1 MKISTRLKLAEAFSV
16 VIVTIIVIALI
27 LTALQVRRELT
38 KNARASE
45 ILQAV
50 TSLRYLTLEY
60 ALRHEERTQV
70 QWQLRSASLSKLLSK
85 RNEFNTPEESA
96 IFAQMIHEHEAVS
109 NLFALSV
116 SNHQDF
122 DLASEKAEI
131 LTELESR
138 LSGQIMNKTQS
149 MISEAIDLSE
159 RSRNSVLAA
168 QSKANLAVVLFGG
181 VVIAVITLTIFVTL
195 RSVTRP
201 LARLRE
207 GTAIIGA
214 GNLNFALNMQTQ
226 DEIGELAQ
234 AFDSM
239 TDKLKLTTVSRDE
252 LVKTNEALE
261 NEMLVRESAEQKV
274 HANLGRLN
282 LLHQITRSVAERQD
296 LRSIFQVVIRSLE
309 DQLPVDFCCVCL
321 YDASQNM
328 LNVTSVG
335 LRSEALAQEFALTA
349 TAHIPIDENGLSRCV
364 RGQLVYEDN
373 IGNVSFP
380 FPQRL
385 ARGGLNALV
394 MAPLLAES
402 TVFGVLVAARRTSF
416 SFSSGECEFIKQLS
430 EHVALAANQAQLY
443 TALQQAYDDLR
454 QTQQSVM
461 LQERLRA
468 LGQMA
473 SGIAHDINN
482 AISPVALYTELLLE
496 TEPNLS
502 QRARSS
508 LEVIERAI
516 DDVAATVARMREFY
530 RQREPQLT
538 LMPVNANNLV
548 QQVIDLT
555 RARWSDMPLQRGI
568 VIQMMTEIE
577 PDLPLFMGVDS
588 EIREAL
594 TNLIFNAVD
603 AMPNGGTLTLSTHSG
618 VSTSQPGE
626 AELNFVHIEV
636 SDTGVGMDE
645 DTRKRCL
652 EPFFTTKG
660 ERGTGLGLAMVFGM
674 IERHSAHIEI
684 DTSPGKGTTV
694 RMTFI
699 AASSYEE
706 ISPPLSSSAKQTHLR
721 ILVVDD
727 DPLVLKS
734 LRSILEV
741 DGHVV
746 AAADG
751 GQAGIDLFSKSLE
764 KNEPFSVVIT
774 DLGMPYVDGRKV
786 AGTIKQLSPA
796 TPVILLT
803 GWGQRLLSND
813 DTPAHVDIVLSKP
826 PKLKDLREALI
837 RMMSSDNGN
846 SRRSERK
853 ENDAADVSD

>member
-1 MKISTRLKLAEAFSV
+1 MKISTRLKLAELFSV
-16 VIVTIIVIALI
+16 VIVTIIVVAL
-27 LTALQVRRELT
+27 LFTTLQMRRELT
-38 KNARASE
+38 KNAQSSE

-50 TSLRYLTLEY
+50 TALRYLTLEY

-70 QWQLRSASLSKLLSK
+70 QWQLRSASLSKLLNRS
-85 RNEFNTPEESA
+85 NDFNTPEEAA
-96 IFAQMIHEHEAVS
+96 IFSAMVHEHAAVS
-109 NLFALSV
+109 NLFALLV
-116 SNHQDF
+116 SNHQDL
-122 DLASEKAEI
+122 DLDSEKATI
-131 LTELESR
+131 LEELESR

-149 MISEAIDLSE
+149 MISEAINLSE
-159 RSRNSVLAA
+159 RSRNGVLTA
-168 QSKANLAVVLFGG
+168 QNNENIAVVLFGG
-181 VVIAVITLTIFVTL
+181 VVIGVITLTIFITL
-195 RSVTRP
+195 KSVTRP

-207 GTAIIGA
+207 GTTIVGA
-214 GNLNFALNMQTQ
+214 GNLDFVLNMQSR
-226 DEIGELAQ
+226 DEMGELAH
-234 AFDSM
+234 AFDGM
-239 TDKLKLTTVSRDE
+239 TEKLKRTTVSRDE
-252 LVKTNEALE
+252 LVKTNEALQS
-261 NEMLVRESAEQKV
+261 EMLVRQSAEQKV
-274 HANLGRLN
+274 HANLVRLN

-321 YDASQNM
+321 YDRSQNM

-349 TAHIPIDENGLSRCV
+349 NAHIPIDENGLSRCV

-373 IGNVSFP
+373 IANVSFP

-385 ARGGLNALV
+385 AQGGLNALV

-402 TVFGVLVAARRTSF
+402 TVFGVLVAARRAGNG
-416 SFSSGECEFIKQLS
+416 FSSGECEFIKQLS

-502 QRARSS
+502 DRARSS

-538 LMPVNANNLV
+538 LTPVNANNLL

-555 RARWSDMPLQRGI
+555 RARWSDMPLQRGV
-568 VIQMMTEIE
+568 VIQMMTEIT
-577 PDLPLFMGVDS
+577 PDLPPFMGVES

-603 AMPNGGTLTLSTHSG
+603 AMPHGGALTLSTRTDS
-618 VSTSQPGE
+618 SASQAGE
-626 AELNFVHIEV
+626 GEVHFVHIEV
-636 SDTGVGMDE
+636 SDSGIGMDE
-645 DTRKRCL
+645 DTRRRCL

-660 ERGTGLGLAMVFGM
+660 DRGTGLGLAMVFGM
-674 IERHSAHIEI
+674 VERHSAHIEI
-684 DTSPGKGTTV
+684 ETALGKGTTV
-694 RMTFI
+694 RLTFV
-699 AASSYEE
+699 AASSYDDM
-706 ISPPLSSSAKQTHLR
+706 IAPALPVATPTHLR

-746 AAADG
+746 VAADG
-751 GQAGIDLFSKSLE
+751 GQSGIDQFSKALE

-786 AGTIKQLSPA
+786 AGTIKQASPD

-803 GWGQRLLSND
+803 GWGQRLLSDN

-826 PKLKDLREALI
+826 PKLKDLREAL
-837 RMMSSDNGN
+837 NKLT
-846 SRRSERK
+846 SRNHK
-853 ENDAADVSD
+853 EPRHEQTDAAGMLD

>member
-1 MKISTRLKLAEAFSV
+1 VKISTRLKLAEVFSV
-16 VIVTIIVIALI
+16 VIVTIIVVAL
-27 LTALQVRRELT
+27 LFTTMQMRQELK
-38 KNARASE
+38 KNAQSSE

-50 TSLRYLTLEY
+50 TALRYLTLEY

-70 QWQLRSASLSKLLSK
+70 QWQLRSASLSRLLNKAS
-85 RNEFNTPEESA
+85 EFNTPEEAA
-96 IFAQMIHEHEAVS
+96 IFSTMNHEHAAVS
-109 NLFALSV
+109 NLFALLV
-116 SNHQDF
+116 SNHQDL
-122 DLASEKAEI
+122 DLDSEKAAI
-131 LTELESR
+131 LEELESR

-149 MISEAIDLSE
+149 MISAAINLSE
-159 RSRNSVLAA
+159 RSRSGVLTA
-168 QSKANLAVVLFGG
+168 QNNENIAVVLFGG
-181 VVIAVITLTIFVTL
+181 IVVGVITLTIFVTL
-195 RSVTRP
+195 KSVTRP

-207 GTAIIGA
+207 GTTIVGA
-214 GNLNFALNMQTQ
+214 GNLDFVLNMQSK
-226 DEIGELAQ
+226 DEMGELAH

-239 TDKLKLTTVSRDE
+239 TEKLKLTTVSRDD
-252 LVKTNEALE
+252 LVKTNEALQS
-261 NEMLVRESAEQKV
+261 EMLVRQNAERKV

-321 YDASQNM
+321 YDSSQNM

-349 TAHIPIDENGLSRCV
+349 NSHIPIDENGLSRCV
-364 RGQLVYEDN
+364 RGQLVYEDD
-373 IGNVSFP
+373 ISNVSFP

-385 ARGGLNALV
+385 AQGGLNALV

-402 TVFGVLVAARRTSF
+402 TVFGVLVAARRANN

-502 QRARSS
+502 DRARSS

-538 LMPVNANNLV
+538 LMPVNANNLI
-548 QQVIDLT
+548 QQVMDLT

-568 VIQMMTEIE
+568 VIQTLTEIA
-577 PDLPLFMGVDS
+577 PDLPPFMGVES

-603 AMPNGGTLTLSTHSG
+603 AMPHGGTLTLATRSESSIPPT
-618 VSTSQPGE
+618 GE
-626 AELNFVHIEV
+626 HEVQFVHIEI
-636 SDTGVGMDE
+636 SDSGIGMDE
-645 DTRKRCL
+645 DTRRRCL

-660 ERGTGLGLAMVFGM
+660 DRGTGLGLAMVFGM

-684 DTSPGKGTTV
+684 DTAPGKGTTV
-694 RMTFI
+694 RLTFV
-699 AASSYEE
+699 AASSYDEM
-706 ISPPLSSSAKQTHLR
+706 IAPTTPLSTPAHLR

-746 AAADG
+746 VAADG
-751 GQAGIDLFSKSLE
+751 GQSGLDHFSKAME
-764 KNEPFSVVIT
+764 KSEPFSVVIT

-786 AGTIKQLSPA
+786 AGTIKQLSPS

-803 GWGQRLLSND
+803 GWGQRLLSDN

-826 PKLKDLREALI
+826 PKLKDLREALHKVT
-837 RMMSSDNGN
+837 SPNHKG
-846 SRRSERK
+846 K
-853 ENDAADVSD
+853 EPGREQSDAAGILE